1 MNIAIA
7 GYGISGKAAEYLANT
22 LEISIIIVDGAPV
35 ENTLSPF
42 LLADL
47 IVISPGI
54 PPWSE
59 LYIQAL
65 NSGVEIISELEFGYR
80 FLPKD
85 IDIIAITGTNGK
97 TTTVEMTTD
106 LLNKRGIKTI
116 ACGNIGVALSEIV
129 ANIINKKY
137 EEKIQCLV
145 VEVSSFQLEHV
156 STFMPTAAA
165 ITNIASDHLDRYNN
179 SIDEYATVKF
189 EIFNNVNIEN
199 RFLGLKFQEDNS
211 QNKYIPNEFVFQ
223 NKLNSTENNFWH
235 YSDSKFINNA
245 VSIDAIEI
253 KDNRAMNYFHNIDN
267 LQLAINL
274 AHRVK
279 PILLQEIS
287 VVENFIT
294 NFKVSAHRIE
304 DVTIKN
310 NIKFINDSKATNPD
324 AVITAVNAVSD
335 SSTGDDKYLALMV
348 GGLNKGMDFSVLKQ
362 CQKQIKFLAIYG
374 DCCNELYELL
384 ANDFC
389 CTKFTGFSEAF
400 NGCVANV
407 KNNCELTEADYSA
420 IVMLSPGCASMDMFK
435 NYAER
440 GDKFKELVVSL

>member
-22 LEISIIIVDGAPV
+22 LGINIIIVDGAPV

-47 IVISPGI
+47 IVLSPGI

-59 LYIQAL
+59 LYIQAV
-65 NSGVEIISELEFGYR
+65 NSEVEIISELEFGYR

-129 ANIINKKY
+129 ADIINGKY

-156 STFMPTAAA
+156 NKFMPNAAA

-179 SIDEYATVKF
+179 SIDEYASIKF
-189 EIFNNVNIEN
+189 EIFNNVHLEN

-211 QNKYIPNEFVFQ
+211 QNKYIPNEFQFQ
-223 NKLNSTENNFWH
+223 NKLNNTENDFWL
-235 YSDSKFINNA
+235 YSDKKIINNTI
-245 VSIDAIEI
+245 SIDGIEI
-253 KDNRAMNYFHNIDN
+253 KNNQAMNYFHNIDN

-279 PILLQEIS
+279 AISSQEIS

-304 DVTIKN
+304 DVAIKN

-324 AVITAVNAVSD
+324 AVITAVNAVND
-335 SSTGDDKYLALMV
+335 SFGANGKYLALMI
-348 GGLNKGMDFSVLKQ
+348 GGLNKGMDFSVLKK

-374 DCCNELYELL
+374 DCCEELYDLL
-384 ANDFC
+384 VKDFC
-389 CTKFTGFSEAF
+389 CKKFTGFSEAF
-400 NGCVANV
+400 NGCIENV
-407 KNNCELTEADYSA
+407 KNNNELTEEEYSA
-420 IVMLSPGCASMDMFK
+420 VVMLSPGCASMDMFK

-440 GDKFKELVVSL
+440 GEKFKELVFSL